1 MRFIETMLVA
11 VNQLAVNKLRSFLT
25 LLGIIIGIT
34 AVITLTALGNGAIA
48 TISGQ
53 FEAIGTSMLFV
64 QWDYGNED
72 EIPRN
77 LMEKDIEEIRK
88 GSDLVTNITPYNM
101 ANTEIKFGREHLYI
115 TVSGVGEGFLSV
127 QGLKLA
133 SGRFFNAFEAATGKK
148 LCVLGWDLHEK
159 LFGKQDGIGKTIK
172 LQGKQFKVI
181 GVMEKKDDRSL
192 VGTNITDNMRL
203 YMPAR
208 TLRRIWNQKGY
219 PVVLANPL
227 EITLTKAAVG
237 QIKGVLARLYGP
249 KNNFLVQG
257 MEELIEGE
265 MNRLKIFS
273 TFLAGLGGISL
284 LVGGIGIMN
293 IMLVSVKERT
303 REIGIRKALGA
314 TKSDLLLQFLLEAIL
329 LCLAGGFLGLCL
341 GLLFSYLIRI
351 VTMIPATVTA
361 GSILMA
367 VACALAIGLFF
378 GIYPAWKAAGLDPVE
393 SLRYE

>member
-1 MRFIETMLVA
+1 MRLSETMVVA
-11 VNQLAVNKLRSFLT
+11 ANQLAVNKLRSFLT

-34 AVITLTALGNGAIA
+34 AVITLTALGNGAVA

-53 FEAIGTSMLFV
+53 FQAIGTSMLFV

-72 EIPRN
+72 EMPRN
-77 LMEKDIEEIRK
+77 LREKDVEEIKK

-101 ANTEIKFGREHLYI
+101 TNTEIKFGREHLYI

-133 SGRFFNAFEAATGKK
+133 SGRFFNAFESATGKN

-159 LFGKQDGIGKTIK
+159 LFGNRNGIGKTIK

-314 TKSDLLLQFLLEAIL
+314 TKKDLLLQFLMEAIL
-329 LCLAGGFLGLCL
+329 LCLVGGLLGLCL
-341 GLLFSYLIRI
+341 GLLIANLIHS
-351 VTMIPATVTA
+351 VTMIPATVTVD
-361 GSILMA
+361 SILMA
-367 VACALAIGLFF
+367 VTCAFAIGLFF